1 MARIIGLIGV
11 EGSGKDTVAEILGWH
26 RVAFADPLKAML
38 VALDPPIVLCGPLAD
53 LVPSRPL
60 SALIELHG
68 GLEEAKR
75 AEPGVR
81 EALRGLGSSAARAL
95 GFNPLLEAARRE
107 VAPWLATGGRVVV
120 TDVRFPEELAWL
132 RSIGGLVV
140 EVIRPGVHSDGG
152 LGSVELAGQADYQLI
167 NDGTLEDL
175 AEQVSGMLEWSHSG

>member
-1 MARIIGLIGV
+1 MARIIGLTGV

-38 VALDPPIVLCGPLAD
+38 IALDPQIVLCGPPGD
-53 LVPSRPL
+53 SVQSKPL

-68 GLEEAKR
+68 SLEEAKR

-81 EALRGLGSSAARAL
+81 EAMRRLGPSATRAL
-95 GFNPLLEAARRE
+95 GFNPWLEAARLE
-107 VAPWLATGGRVVV
+107 VAPRLATGGSVVI
-120 TDVRFPEELAWL
+120 TDVRFPDELEWL

-152 LGSVELAGQADYQLI
+152 RGSVELAGQADCRLI

-175 AEQVSGMLEWSHSG
+175 AEQVSSMVEWSHSG